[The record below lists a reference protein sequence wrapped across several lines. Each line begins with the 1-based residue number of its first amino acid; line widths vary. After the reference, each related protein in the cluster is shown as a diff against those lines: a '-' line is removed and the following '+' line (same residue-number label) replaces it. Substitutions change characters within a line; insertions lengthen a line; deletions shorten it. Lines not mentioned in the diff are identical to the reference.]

1 MQFVPGK
8 AYPRFATYKPYE
20 RLLQMEPELLDDAI
34 ASAKQVVG
42 KELALVRP
50 DFILLN
56 RVSPDQRTSIFPA
69 GVPNI
74 TPPRPF

>member
-20 RLLQMEPELLDDAI
+20 RLLQMTPDAI
-34 ASAKQVVG
+34 DEALVYAKEVQG
-42 KELALVRP
+42 KQMMLVRP
-50 DFILLN
+50 DFMLLN
-56 RVSPDQRTSIFPA
+56 GVSPDQKTPVFPA

-74 TPPRPF
+74 NAPRPF